1 MYAKS
6 GPPTENVP
14 TWRPRSFVKNNKF
27 HTSWAC
33 AGNVLARTPKSLVDN
48 TCIRNSWASTKENHP
63 RNSPQMQNTYE
74 IGPERTEPTRTDLL
88 IYIYI
93 YNIYNVPKARWVSCS
108 MPMSTRG
115 GWRNAKCGN
124 REYHLWQAFV
134 AKVPMPAR
142 GVNPHLA
149 TLAITA
155 ILK

>member
-88 IYIYI
+88 IMC
-93 YNIYNVPKARWVSCS
+93 PR
-108 MPMSTRG
+108 PG
-115 GWRNAKCGN
+115 G
-124 REYHLWQAFV
+124 
-134 AKVPMPAR
+134 
-142 GVNPHLA
+142 
-149 TLAITA
+149 
-155 ILK
+155 